1 MYLYPHKKYVQM
13 YMMSL
18 HICNV
23 YIHIYMH
30 ICAHTIYSVTVC
42 LHMNRSYGYSILQ
55 QMFINSPNVI
65 FCWFF
70 ISGTAI
76 QLNLAIYSMD
86 AYNHTTILNYTQQY
100 YEYSSEWYVCIFA
113 TYIYIYIFF
122 LHSNTMKVYEECMY
136 VYTEIDRSFLS
147 IWNMALPLNPV
158 VKSP

>member
-1 MYLYPHKKYVQM
+1 M

-55 QMFINSPNVI
+55 QMFINSLMS
-65 FCWFF
+65 FF
-70 ISGTAI
+70 ADFSFRE
-76 QLNLAIYSMD
+76 QR
-86 AYNHTTILNYTQQY
+86 
-100 YEYSSEWYVCIFA
+100 YSSILPSTRWMHTIIRLYSTIHSNTMNIQVNGMCVYSLR
-113 TYIYIYIFF
+113 TYIYIF

-147 IWNMALPLNPV
+147 I
-158 VKSP
+158 